1 MSVEIELFDRLRK
14 VEMQI
19 GTHEAVCAE
28 RYNGILKAGE
38 DTQGAIASIHRL
50 MIKVGLGI
58 ISVMAGVLIKLVFFP
73 HGG

>member
-1 MSVEIELFDRLRK
+1 MAADSEMFDRLRK

-38 DTQGAIASIHRL
+38 DTKYAITSLQKL
-50 MIKVGLGI
+50 MVKVGLGL
-58 ISVMAGVLIKLVFFP
+58 ISIMGGVLIKLVFFP

>member
-1 MSVEIELFDRLRK
+1 MAADSEMFDRLRK

-38 DTQGAIASIHRL
+38 DTKQALAVLQKLMVKISLGLISI
-50 MIKVGLGI
+50 MG
-58 ISVMAGVLIKLVFFP
+58 GVLIKLVFFP
-73 HGG
+73 HGA

>member
-1 MSVEIELFDRLRK
+1 MAADSEMFDRLRK

-28 RYNGILKAGE
+28 RYHGILKAGE
-38 DTQGAIASIHRL
+38 DTKQALAVLQKLMVKISLGLISI
-50 MIKVGLGI
+50 MG
-58 ISVMAGVLIKLVFFP
+58 GVLIKLVFFA

>member
-1 MSVEIELFDRLRK
+1 MDAGAEMFDRLRK

-28 RYNGILKAGE
+28 RYRGILEAGE
-38 DTQGAIASIHRL
+38 DTKLAVATLQKL
-50 MIKVGLGI
+50 LVKVGFGL
-58 ISVMAGVLIKLVFFP
+58 ISVMGAVLIKLVFFG

>member
-38 DTQGAIASIHRL
+38 DTKYAITGLQKL
-50 MIKVGLGI
+50 MIKVGLGL
-58 ISVMAGVLIKLVFFP
+58 ISIMGGVLIKLVFFA

>member
-1 MSVEIELFDRLRK
+1 MAADSEMFDRLRK

-38 DTQGAIASIHRL
+38 DTRTALSIMQKL
-50 MIKVGLGI
+50 LVKVGLGL
-58 ISVMAGVLIKLVFFP
+58 ISIMAGVLIKLVFFP
-73 HGG
+73 H